1 MVKKIPTV
9 GYMAKQ
15 NKKRKAFSAF
25 SGCITHN
32 TVEKRMQEWASCH
45 TFHSKVGISQGIL
58 GQFL

>member
-1 MVKKIPTV
+1 
-9 GYMAKQ
+9 MAKQ